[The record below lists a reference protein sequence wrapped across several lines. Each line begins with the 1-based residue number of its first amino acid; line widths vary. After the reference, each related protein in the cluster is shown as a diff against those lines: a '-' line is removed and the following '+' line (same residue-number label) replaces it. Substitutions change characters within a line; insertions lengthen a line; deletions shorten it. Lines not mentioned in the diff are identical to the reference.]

1 MTKAVKEA
9 IEKQISIIEKNIT
22 YNEKQIGIY
31 RKECIQQYKLYK
43 FFKKTNE
50 KKERLLEE
58 LKSELA
64 KG

>member
-1 MTKAVKEA
+1 MTKAVKEV
-9 IEKQISIIEKNIT
+9 IEKQISTIKKSIT
-22 YNEKQIGIY
+22 YNEEQMGIY
-31 RKECIQQYKLYK
+31 RKECLRQYKLYK

-50 KKERLLEE
+50 KEERLLEE